1 MTRSNKSTADKPKP
15 RKSIGRRLPVNPEK
29 TASAQKAR
37 VRGLLAA
44 ASEKLAADP
53 TGASVLADEALH
65 AARSLRDSLL
75 HGEAALAL
83 AACHHHRAD
92 LPKAN
97 EFIEESLQAFE
108 RAGKSS
114 RLGRVYKLQALVFSM
129 QDRVSLALAAAV
141 KSLSYPDLEPKDR
154 AFVFCVIG
162 SCFSRLFDVPTAVDL
177 MERRALPEA
186 VTSGDPQAIVACY
199 LRTAAYLNM
208 CAVWSAG
215 IPHSLTVGIKRPDN
229 LASPAEYLERAM
241 RYLDVCETHGDNMLI
256 KDRPYFFAE
265 RASAVALRDGYEHAL
280 PFLGQA
286 RAVTSDRIPVTKP
299 FVLLE
304 NAVIAR
310 IAGRWDEALALIEEM
325 QRLPAWHIWQRT
337 VFFELSCI
345 YRALGKDQEALR
357 ALEKFTDLQTNMARL
372 ANTWVDDALN
382 QQRYGKQLDL
392 SHLRS
397 SVLDTAEPAALQR
410 ASRYVESN
418 LHRRL
423 ALSDV
428 ARQSGVSVRTLQ
440 TLYQN
445 FHGVS
450 ASAFIKEQKMQRA
463 HQMLAGGDVS
473 VYQTA
478 DAIGYTSPHNL
489 SRDFRERFGYA
500 PSDVRPSSAKR

>member
-1 MTRSNKSTADKPKP
+1 MSA
-15 RKSIGRRLPVNPEK
+15 RK
-29 TASAQKAR
+29 AQ
-37 VRGLLAA
+37 VRTLLAA
-44 ASEKLAADP
+44 ASEKLASDP
-53 TGASVLADEALH
+53 AGASMLADQALQL
-65 AARSLRDSLL
+65 ARPLRDSLL

-83 AACHHHRAD
+83 AACYHQRAD

-108 RAGKSS
+108 RAGKRS
-114 RLGRVYKLQALVFSM
+114 RLGQVYKLQALVFSM
-129 QDRVSLALAAAV
+129 QDRASLALAAAV
-141 KSLSYPDLEPKDR
+141 KSLSYPDLETKDR

-186 VTSGDPQAIVACY
+186 DASGDPQAIVACY
-199 LRTAAYLNM
+199 LRTASYLNM

-215 IPHSLTVGIKRPDN
+215 IPHYLTVGIKRPDN
-229 LASPAEYLERAM
+229 LASAAEYLERAM
-241 RYLDVCETHGDNMLI
+241 RYLDVCEKYADNMLV

-280 PFLGQA
+280 PFLA
-286 RAVTSDRIPVTKP
+286 KALAATSDLIPVTRP
-299 FVLLE
+299 FVLLDH
-304 NAVIAR
+304 AATAR
-310 IAGRWDEALALIEEM
+310 AAGRWHEALALLKEM

-345 YRALGKDQEALR
+345 YKALGEDQEALR

-372 ANTWVDDALN
+372 AISWADDALN
-382 QQRYGKQLDL
+382 QRRYGKQLDL

-397 SVLDTAEPAALQR
+397 SVLDAAEPAALQR

-440 TLYQN
+440 SLYQN

-463 HQMLAGGDVS
+463 HQLLASGDVS
-473 VYQTA
+473 VYQAA

-500 PSDVRPSSAKR
+500 PSDVKPSSTKR

>member
-1 MTRSNKSTADKPKP
+1 MKSASRRSPTT
-15 RKSIGRRLPVNPEK
+15 PEK
-29 TASAQKAR
+29 TSSAQKTH

-44 ASEKLAADP
+44 AYDKLASDP
-53 TGASVLADEALH
+53 AEASLLADAALQ
-65 AARSLRDSLL
+65 AARSLSDSLL

-83 AACHHHRAD
+83 AACHHQRAD
-92 LPKAN
+92 LPKAS
-97 EFIEESLQAFE
+97 EFVEESLQAFE

-186 VTSGDPQAIVACY
+186 NTSGDPQAIVACY
-199 LRTAAYLNM
+199 LRTASYLNM

-215 IPHSLTVGIKRPDN
+215 IPHYLTVGIRRPDN

-241 RYLDVCETHGDNMLI
+241 RYLDVCEKHGDNMLI

-280 PFLGQA
+280 PIFAQA
-286 RAVTSDRIPVTKP
+286 RAVTSDLIPVTKP
-299 FVLLE
+299 FVLLDH
-304 NAVIAR
+304 AATAR
-310 IAGRWDEALALIEEM
+310 IAGRWDEALALIQEM

-382 QQRYGKQLDL
+382 QRRYGKQLDL

-397 SVLDTAEPAALQR
+397 SVLDAAEPTALQR

-428 ARQSGVSVRTLQ
+428 ARESGVSVRTLQ
-440 TLYQN
+440 SLYQN

-450 ASAFIKEQKMQRA
+450 ASAFIKELKMQRA

-478 DAIGYTSPHNL
+478 DAIGYSSPHNL

-500 PSDVRPSSAKR
+500 PSDVRPNALSDKT

>member
-1 MTRSNKSTADKPKP
+1 M
-15 RKSIGRRLPVNPEK
+15 
-29 TASAQKAR
+29 
-37 VRGLLAA
+37 RGLLAA
-44 ASEKLAADP
+44 ASDKLASDP
-53 TGASVLADEALH
+53 AEASLLADAALQ
-65 AARSLRDSLL
+65 AARSLGDSLL

-83 AACHHHRAD
+83 AASHHQRAD
-92 LPKAN
+92 LPRAN
-97 EFIEESLQAFE
+97 EFIEESLAAFE

-114 RLGRVYKLQALVFSM
+114 RLGRVYKLRALVFSM
-129 QDRVSLALAAAV
+129 QDRASLALAAAV

-186 VTSGDPQAIVACY
+186 GTSGDPQAIVACY

-310 IAGRWDEALALIEEM
+310 IAGRWDEALGLIEEM

-372 ANTWVDDALN
+372 ANSWVDDALN
-382 QQRYGKQLDL
+382 QRRYGKQLDL
-392 SHLRS
+392 SQLRS
-397 SVLDTAEPAALQR
+397 SVLDAAEPTALQR
-410 ASRYVESN
+410 ASRYVESH
-418 LHRRL
+418 LHIRL
-423 ALSDV
+423 ALADV
-428 ARQSGVSVRTLQ
+428 ARAAGVSVRTLQ

-450 ASAFIKEQKMQRA
+450 ASSFIKEQKMQRA

-478 DAIGYTSPHNL
+478 DAIGYSSPHNL

-500 PSDVRPSSAKR
+500 PSDVRPNAAADKI